1 MAIYSTTTK
10 TYIKDNKNNV
20 LGWLVE
26 SNDEICVYDRG
37 NNYKGKYKKAT
48 NYTYD
53 RGLNSVGVGNLT
65 ASLLFR

>member
-37 NNYKGKYKKAT
+37 NNYKGKYKKSN
-48 NYTYD
+48 NYTCRLPD
-53 RGLNSVGVGNLT
+53 I
-65 ASLLFR
+65 

>member
-1 MAIYSTTTK
+1 MSTK

-20 LGWLVE
+20 LGWLIE
-26 SNDEICVYDRG
+26 NADEIQAYDRN
-37 NNYKGKYKKAT
+37 NNYKGKYKKSN

-65 ASLLFR
+65 ASLIFK